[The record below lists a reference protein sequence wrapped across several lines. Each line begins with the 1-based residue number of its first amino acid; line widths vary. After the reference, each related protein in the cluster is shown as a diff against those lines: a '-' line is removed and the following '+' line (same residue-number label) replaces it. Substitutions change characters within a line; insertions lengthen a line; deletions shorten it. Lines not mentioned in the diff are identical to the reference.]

1 MSVSLLLLAL
11 SSFLLT
17 ICRHN
22 GAEILLKV
30 ALNTIIPNRPFP
42 YNFKPAT
49 WVNDIKMIASLDIKN
64 EHWQYVHVLSMFRS
78 PKDY

>member
-1 MSVSLLLLAL
+1 
-11 SSFLLT
+11 
-17 ICRHN
+17 
-22 GAEILLKV
+22 V

-42 YNFKPAT
+42 YNLKPAT

-64 EHWQYVHVLSMFRS
+64 EHWQYVHVLSMYRS